1 MRFVKV
7 LAILLVMVM
16 LIPFVAACQKGREP
30 AQEEKKLRVVT
41 TLFPLYDFVRTIGG
55 DRVDARLLLPP
66 GVEPHN
72 FEPRPEDVVLLN
84 KADIFVYTNRYMEPW
99 AANILKGIPNKG
111 LEVVDAS
118 AGVTFIPA
126 SGEEEH
132 EGHGAGEHGHH
143 HGEGMDPHVWLSI
156 PNAEKMVENITAA
169 LVRKDPA
176 GSDSYR
182 KNAAAYRTR
191 LDELDNRF
199 KEGLSGCRQHLFLHG
214 GHSAFGYLSQRYG
227 LTYVSAFAVS
237 ADAEPTPRKLMELVN
252 LMRKNSLKYIFYEE
266 LLSPRVAETI
276 ARETGA
282 TLLKLHGIHNVS
294 REDLAG
300 GATYISL
307 MEQNLKNLRTGLQ
320 CR

>member
-7 LAILLVMVM
+7 LAILLVM

-30 AQEEKKLRVVT
+30 AQGEKKLRVVT

-72 FEPRPEDVVLLN
+72 FEPRPEDVVQLN

-99 AANILKGIPNKG
+99 AANILKGVPNKG

-126 SGEEEH
+126 AGEDGHEEH
-132 EGHGAGEHGHH
+132 GTGDHDHH

-156 PNAEKMVENITAA
+156 VNAETMVENITEA

-176 GSDSYR
+176 GSASYR
-182 KNAAAYRTR
+182 KNAAAYRAR
-191 LDELDNRF
+191 LEELDGRF
-199 KEGLSGCRQHLFLHG
+199 RAGLAECGRHIFLHG
-214 GHSAFGYLSQRYG
+214 GHYAFGYLAKRYG
-227 LTYVSAFAVS
+227 LTYVSAYAVS
-237 ADAEPTPRKLMELVN
+237 ADAEPTPRKLIELVK
-252 LMRKNSLKYIFYEE
+252 LMRKNSLNHIFYEE

-282 TLLKLHGIHNVS
+282 SLLKLHGIHNVS

-307 MEQNLKNLRTGLQ
+307 MEQNLRNLRTGLQ

>member
-30 AQEEKKLRVVT
+30 AQGEKKLRVVT

-126 SGEEEH
+126 NGEEEH
-132 EGHGAGEHGHH
+132 EGHGGGEHGHH

-199 KEGLSGCRQHLFLHG
+199 KEGLSGCGQHLFLHG

-237 ADAEPTPRKLMELVN
+237 ADAEPSPRKLMELVN

-300 GATYISL
+300 RATYISL

>member
-1 MRFVKV
+1 MRFLKACAVV
-7 LAILLVMVM
+7 LVM
-16 LIPFVAACQKGREP
+16 LIPFIAACKKGSEP
-30 AQEEKKLRVVT
+30 VEGVRKLRVTT
-41 TLFPLYDFVRTIGG
+41 TLFPLYDFVRTVGG
-55 DRVDARLLLPP
+55 DRVEARLLLPP

-72 FEPRPEDVVLLN
+72 FDPRPEDVVQLG

-99 AANILKGIPNKG
+99 ADEILKGIPNKG

-118 AGVTFIPA
+118 VGVTFLPA
-126 SGEEEH
+126 AGADGDEEH
-132 EGHGAGEHGHH
+132 GSGAHGHH
-143 HGEGMDPHVWLSI
+143 HGEGMDPHIWLSI
-156 PNAEKMVENITAA
+156 PNAGKMVENITAA

-176 GSDSYR
+176 GSAYYR
-182 KNAAAYRTR
+182 RNAEVYRVR
-191 LDELDNRF
+191 LAELDASF
-199 KEGLSGCRQHLFLHG
+199 KAGLAGCGRRIFLHG
-214 GHSAFGYLSQRYG
+214 GHYAFGYLAKQYG
-227 LTYVSAFAVS
+227 LTYVSAYAVS

-252 LMRKNSLKYIFYEE
+252 LMRKNALNYVFYEE
-266 LLSPRVAETI
+266 LLSPGVAETI

-294 REDLAG
+294 RDDLAG

>member
-1 MRFVKV
+1 VRCAKV
-7 LAILLVMVM
+7 LAILLVIMV
-16 LIPFVAACQKGREP
+16 PFVACRKGEKP
-30 AQEEKKLRVVT
+30 AQGEKKLRVVT
-41 TLFPLYDFVRTIGG
+41 TLFPLYDFVRTVGG
-55 DRVDARLLLPP
+55 DRVDVRLLLPP

-72 FEPRPEDVVLLN
+72 FEPRPEDVVQLN
-84 KADIFVYTNRYMEPW
+84 KADIFVYTNRHMEPW

-118 AGVTFIPA
+118 AGVAFIPA
-126 SGEEEH
+126 HDED
-132 EGHGAGEHGHH
+132 GHKGHSAGGHGHH

-169 LVRKDPA
+169 LARKDPD
-176 GSDSYR
+176 GSASYR
-182 KNAAAYRTR
+182 AHAAAYRAR
-191 LDELDNRF
+191 LEELDNRF
-199 KEGLSGCRQHLFLHG
+199 REGLSKCGQHTFLHG
-214 GHSAFGYLSQRYG
+214 GHSAFGYLAQQYG
-227 LTYVSAFAVS
+227 LSYVSAYAVS
-237 ADAEPTPRKLMELVN
+237 ADAEPTPGKMMELVK
-252 LMRKNSLKYIFYEE
+252 LMRKNSLNHIFYEE

-307 MEQNLKNLRTGLQ
+307 MEQNLQNLRTGLQ